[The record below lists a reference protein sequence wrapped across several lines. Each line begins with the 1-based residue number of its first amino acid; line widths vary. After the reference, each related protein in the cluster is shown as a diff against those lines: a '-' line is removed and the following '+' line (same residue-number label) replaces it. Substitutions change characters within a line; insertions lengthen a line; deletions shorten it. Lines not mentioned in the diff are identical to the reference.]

1 MGKQTKIYKSA
12 IAYSHNSYS
21 FFPTFGRNMKV
32 ILFFLLVIIAS
43 ARVGNACSGA
53 GADEIRTELNGSR
66 EEYWR
71 KEPTPYFEKAKR
83 WAKRWTKRWTKRWAK
98 NEKTQKI
105 RANLSPAFTM
115 EKNMAMNMAK
125 NTAKNTAKNDKEYA

>member
-1 MGKQTKIYKSA
+1 MGKRSTNQRYRI
-12 IAYSHNSYS
+12 HDSYS
-21 FFPTFGRNMKV
+21 FFSLFFGRNMKV

-43 ARVGNACSGA
+43 ARVGNAWITNNWSGTMLGA
-53 GADEIRTELNGSR
+53 GKPIKSDELRLESNGM
-66 EEYWR
+66 R
-71 KEPTPYFEKAKR
+71 KQKVPTPYFPKAKR
-83 WAKRWTKRWTKRWAK
+83 WAK
-98 NEKTQKI
+98 NEETQKI

>member
-1 MGKQTKIYKSA
+1 MGKSA
-12 IAYSHNSYS
+12 IPYSRLLLFFFP

-53 GADEIRTELNGSR
+53 GADEIRIELNGMR
-66 EEYWR
+66 EEYWQ

-83 WAKRWTKRWTKRWAK
+83 WVKRWAKRWAK